1 MSADKFLWHMEKGRR
16 DRVIERIEEEKKNE
30 SPTSF
35 KEAHDRFLAKR
46 GHKKSVARFKKT
58 RRFGGSV

>member
-1 MSADKFLWHMEKGRR
+1 MEKGRR

-30 SPTSF
+30 PPTSF